1 MEQTYIMIKPDG
13 VQRGLVGQIIARCV
27 REMEKARGGSDRH
40 PLARTRFSLTL
51 SPPFLPSSF
60 ESKGYTLRA
69 LKMLSVSKE
78 LAEEHYADLSSK
90 PFFAGL
96 VEYICR

>member
-1 MEQTYIMIKPDG
+1 
-13 VQRGLVGQIIARCV
+13 V
-27 REMEKARGGSDRH
+27 REGHGESAGRLRSAPARSRSL
-40 PLARTRFSLTL
+40 LAHAL
-51 SPPFLPSSF
+51 SSFPFLPSSF